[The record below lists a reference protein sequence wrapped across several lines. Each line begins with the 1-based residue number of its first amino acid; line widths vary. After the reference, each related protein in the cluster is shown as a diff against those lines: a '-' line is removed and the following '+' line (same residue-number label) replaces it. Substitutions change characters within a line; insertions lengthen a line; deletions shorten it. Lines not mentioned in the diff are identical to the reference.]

1 MDLEN
6 VNDEVESATDASGE
20 TTLDSM
26 FSGGAEGSSDVNVE
40 SAVQDEQPA
49 YVPNLK
55 FSVKGQEMEFDES
68 FRGLV
73 TSKEMEDKVREY
85 HTRYH
90 GLDEIKKS
98 RETIEGQFG
107 QYRQQVDPL
116 LGHFQRANDAY
127 NRGDIDQTIEAL
139 GMDANK
145 ILEWANFKNRLNHLS
160 PAAREEY
167 NRMQQEQR
175 SSYQAQQTAE
185 YYRQQLQDR
194 DRQSKIAEIDHA
206 ISDPTVSSI
215 QQAFDAKH
223 GPSAFKRELIR
234 RGKLYQAETGQ
245 NLPASQVAAELVQF
259 FSGYA
264 QPQVQQPQVA
274 VPLKKDVPV
283 LPATQSSGST
293 QVKKSIKSIDDII
306 KIREARQL

>member
-6 VNDEVESATDASGE
+6 VNSEVDSATDTSSE

-26 FSGGAEGSSDVNVE
+26 FSEGSQDSSGLNVE
-40 SAVQDEQPA
+40 SAASEQPA

-98 RETIEGQFG
+98 REAVEGQYN

-116 LGHFQRANDAY
+116 VGHFQKANEAY
-127 NRGDIDQTIEAL
+127 LRNDIDQTLEAL

-145 ILEWANFKNRLNHLS
+145 VLEWANFKNRLNHLS

-175 SSYQAQQTAE
+175 SSYQAQQQAE
-185 YYRQQLQDR
+185 YYRQQLMDR
-194 DRQSKIAEIDHA
+194 DRQSKISEIDQA
-206 ISDPTVSSI
+206 LSEPTVSSI
-215 QQAFDAKH
+215 QQSFDAKH
-223 GPSAFKRELIR
+223 GPNAFKRELIR

-245 NLPASQVAAELVQF
+245 NLPASQVASELVQF
-259 FSGYA
+259 FSGYTP

-283 LPATQSSGST
+283 LPAVQSSGST
-293 QVKKSIKSIDDII
+293 QVKKSIKSIDDIF
-306 KIREARQL
+306 KVRESRNL